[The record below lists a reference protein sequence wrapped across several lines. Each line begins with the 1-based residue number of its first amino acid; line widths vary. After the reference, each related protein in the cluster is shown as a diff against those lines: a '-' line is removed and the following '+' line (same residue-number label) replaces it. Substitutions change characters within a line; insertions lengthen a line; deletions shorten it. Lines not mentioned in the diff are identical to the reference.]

1 MSMSK
6 KINEACKNYSEIEK
20 PKNINKFFKV
30 HLIAIRVHLDI

>member
-20 PKNINKFFKV
+20 PKKINKFLKV
-30 HLIAIRVHLDI
+30 YLIAIKVHLDI